1 MRTLAFLLAS
11 ATLAVAAAT
20 ATANSARPHSTA
32 CATGS
37 VRALIGGHATCL
49 HTGAPCKAQ
58 FQTEYRKH
66 GYSCVDT
73 RLRKTKQSPKP
84 PAFPPTTPANPNTP
98 PRTKLQLPAPTGL
111 PEGTTTLTLPA
122 ADAWQPSISDLTAS
136 NDSVWVSSGLFRVDP
151 GHNSVSGPFTHQAS
165 ADIVAGEG
173 SIWASDYSGDVV
185 RRFDPSTG
193 NQVAVVKLAAGSAPE
208 GLVDANGSIWVAN
221 HHGGSVSRI
230 DPATNKV
237 VATVRLQYPESGGP
251 QGIAA
256 GLGSVWVTL
265 GNIRQVA
272 RIDPATNRL
281 QAFVPSPLEMEPC
294 GGIAVGQTAVWAT
307 SCLDDTAIERIDPA
321 KNRVVSFLDTGGEV
335 IGAAADGDTVWFVSG
350 GDPDNSPKAHGYLI
364 HLRADDTVAARI
376 DLGPGFISGGVL
388 IAFGSIWLSDFTHPR
403 IIRIPYPN

>member
-20 ATANSARPHSTA
+20 ATANSAHPHSTA

-37 VRALIGGHATCL
+37 VKAVIGGHATCL
-49 HTGAPCKAQ
+49 HTGASCKAQ

-66 GYSCVDT
+66 GYSCVDA
-73 RLRKTKQSPKP
+73 RLRKAKRVPKP
-84 PAFPPTTPANPNTP
+84 PAFPPIRPANPNTP
-98 PRTKLQLPAPTGL
+98 KRTELQLPAATGL
-111 PEGTTTLTLPA
+111 PEGTATLTLPA
-122 ADAWQPSISDLTAS
+122 TGVWQPSISDLTAT
-136 NDSVWVSSGLFRVDP
+136 NDSVWVSSGLFRVAP
-151 GHNSVSGPFTHQAS
+151 GDNTVSGPFTDDPS
-165 ADIVAGEG
+165 GDIVAGEG
-173 SIWASDYSGDVV
+173 SIWASDYLDDLV

-193 NQVAVVKLAAGSAPE
+193 KQVAVVKLPFGSAPE
-208 GLVDANGSIWVAN
+208 GLVDANGAIWVAN

-237 VATVRLQYPESGGP
+237 VATVRLQDPQSGGP

-265 GNIRQVA
+265 GNYGQVA
-272 RIDPATNRL
+272 RIDPTTNRL
-281 QAFVPSPLEMEPC
+281 QAFVPSPIQMEPC

-307 SCLDDTAIERIDPA
+307 SCLDDTAIERIDPS

-335 IGAAADGDTVWFVSG
+335 IGAAADGDTVWFVAG

-388 IAFGSIWLSDFTHPR
+388 IAFGSIWLSDFNHPR
-403 IIRIPYPN
+403 LIRIPYPN